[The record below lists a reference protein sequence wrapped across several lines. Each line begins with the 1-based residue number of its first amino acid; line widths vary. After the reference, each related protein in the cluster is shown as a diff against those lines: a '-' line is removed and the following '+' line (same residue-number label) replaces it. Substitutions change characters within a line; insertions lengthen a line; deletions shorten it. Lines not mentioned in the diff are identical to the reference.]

1 MERCTSNNMRVQEY
15 KTDSNAKL
23 MHLGH
28 NVDSKGNQIHFKVKI
43 NKILMRLVKKTK
55 KYGGWGAQNN

>member
-1 MERCTSNNMRVQEY
+1 MRVQEY